1 MDSREKREMCNSNDS
16 NDSKRQKY
24 ARCTTRISPKL
35 AVGTALVERMALC
48 TSMKRSEP
56 LPAMWIRVARAV
68 PELIQQVARPS
79 HAQLPLMLPESLGHS
94 SRAQLLRALVVRMKE
109 TMSPPHLHIA
119 PYLPEAPFE

>member
-1 MDSREKREMCNSNDS
+1 MLSHRR
-16 NDSKRQKY
+16 
-24 ARCTTRISPKL
+24 SPKL

-94 SRAQLLRALVVRMKE
+94 SRAQLLRALEVR
-109 TMSPPHLHIA
+109 MSPPHLHIA

>member
-1 MDSREKREMCNSNDS
+1 MEPN
-16 NDSKRQKY
+16 Y
-24 ARCTTRISPKL
+24 LVLLGIVIVIVGFALKL
-35 AVGTALVERMALC
+35 DAILIIIVAAVVTALVERTALC

-94 SRAQLLRALVVRMKE
+94 SHARLLTALVVRMKE
-109 TMSPPHLHIA
+109 TTSPPHLHIA
-119 PYLPEAPFE
+119 PYLPEAPFG